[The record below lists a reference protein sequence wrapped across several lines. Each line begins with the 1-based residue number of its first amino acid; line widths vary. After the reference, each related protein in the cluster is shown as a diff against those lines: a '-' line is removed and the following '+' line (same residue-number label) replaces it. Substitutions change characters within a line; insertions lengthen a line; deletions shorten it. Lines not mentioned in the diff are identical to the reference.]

1 MTNGFLAGVA
11 LLAATA
17 GGAAAPKPQWVRV
30 GSHHGQPVEVD
41 KASIRTASGVTRG
54 WWRVALAEPR
64 RDGTV
69 QEKQL
74 EAVDCDERLSTSLAL
89 VTLDAEGRVLSDVRE
104 PESAALARLAPST
117 PGTTGELVA
126 ESICRL
132 RSRPKPARR

>member
-1 MTNGFLAGVA
+1 MKGILAGIA

-17 GGAAAPKPQWVRV
+17 AGAAAPKPQWVRV

-54 WWRVALAEPR
+54 WWRVALAAPR
-64 RDGTV
+64 PDGTA

-74 EAVDCDERLSTSLAL
+74 EAVDCGEGLSTSLAL
-89 VTLDAEGRVLSDVRE
+89 VTLDPEGQVLSDVRE
-104 PESAALARLAPST
+104 PESAALARMAPAT

-126 ESICRL
+126 DAICGMRP
-132 RSRPKPARR
+132 RPKPARR